1 MKNPKNERK
10 KGNMMTTELKEICKS
25 FVRTARKN
33 QMSEDTI
40 KVLIT
45 IALSKNSVRL
55 FGKCKVALEYLI
67 YLIKRHDQTE
77 AFDIFTGAL
86 AA

>member
-1 MKNPKNERK
+1 
-10 KGNMMTTELKEICKS
+10 MMTTELKEICKS

-33 QMSEDTI
+33 NMSEDTI
-40 KVLIT
+40 KILLT

-67 YLIKRHDQTE
+67 YLIKRHDQAE
-77 AFDIFTGAL
+77 AFNIFTGAL